1 VQNYIHI
8 GAVGSQSLQVVIKF
22 KILFFVT
29 KLTEVQILYFS
40 LLSKISFF
48 LKKSPMCSTGSK
60 VDISDGKCFAVGMYN
75 GFTGEFAVKLS
86 SFHNFFILHCWVLW
100 TQRVIF
106 WSSFC

>member
-8 GAVGSQSLQVVIKF
+8 GAVGNQSLQVVIKC

-29 KLTEVQILYFS
+29 KLTEVQILYFY

-60 VDISDGKCFAVGMYN
+60 VYIWWWKIF
-75 GFTGEFAVKLS
+75 
-86 SFHNFFILHCWVLW
+86 HCWYV
-100 TQRVIF
+100 
-106 WSSFC
+106 